1 VNDLRDDQEAADS
14 PTWLGDTIAEL
25 KGRGFERVNDPNA
38 RHDQEAADAAT
49 HARLRAVTQ
58 PAHVLTP
65 AQLRTVPAPNLRSPA
80 ARQLDGET
88 RDLRPYDERA
98 DERLARIEAAIER
111 IADAVTVLMLEREL
125 GGTVQGKRRMNGY
138 E

>member
-1 VNDLRDDQEAADS
+1 MNDLRWDQE
-14 PTWLGDTIAEL
+14 E
-25 KGRGFERVNDPNA
+25 
-38 RHDQEAADAAT
+38 ADAAT
-49 HARLRAVTQ
+49 HARLKGRTLAVE
-58 PAHVLTP
+58 A
-65 AQLRTVPAPNLRSPA
+65 LRTVPMPDLRSPA

-125 GGTVQGKRRMNGY
+125 GGTVQGQRKINGY

>member
-1 VNDLRDDQEAADS
+1 VHDL
-14 PTWLGDTIAEL
+14 
-25 KGRGFERVNDPNA
+25 

-49 HARLRAVTQ
+49 HARLRCNTTWFAGSDTASTRLE
-58 PAHVLTP
+58 PS
-65 AQLRTVPAPNLRSPA
+65 QLRTVPMPDLRSPEC
-80 ARQLDGET
+80 RQLDGET

-125 GGTVQGKRRMNGY
+125 GGTVQGQRRMNGY